1 MGAYSLKMTPPKNAT
16 VTGSASEK
24 AERRSSRRFSHG
36 QLLSGD
42 DGAARSAAS
51 ALRRN
56 SIGSSKIEADGPEL
70 EVCRMWMN
78 EQRDM
83 LLEDLYGRDES
94 SAGRALLQS
103 ARRRSVS
110 FRSPQTESN

>member
-1 MGAYSLKMTPPKNAT
+1 MGAQSLKMTPPKAAS
-16 VTGSASEK
+16 VTASASEK
-24 AERRSSRRFSHG
+24 AQRRSSRRFSHG

-56 SIGSSKIEADGPEL
+56 SIGSSKIEADGTEF
-70 EVCRMWMN
+70 EICRMWMN

-94 SAGRALLQS
+94 SAGRALLHSHS
-103 ARRRSVS
+103 ARRRS
-110 FRSPQTESN
+110 

>member
-1 MGAYSLKMTPPKNAT
+1 MGAQSLKMTPPKAAT
-16 VTGSASEK
+16 VTASASEK
-24 AERRSSRRFSHG
+24 AQPRSSRRFSHG
-36 QLLSGD
+36 QLLSGN

-56 SIGSSKIEADGPEL
+56 SIGTSKIEADGPEL
-70 EVCRMWMN
+70 EICRLWMN

-94 SAGRALLQS
+94 CASKALLHS
-103 ARRRSVS
+103 ARRRSIR